1 MAAGKLLLI
10 SQHGSDGVSDS
21 PKQRIANAVLENF
34 IDPRRMTSAFL
45 DKHAA
50 RKLVSELSG
59 HSWRRQVSRRCVAR
73 RLGPAP
79 ARVWHGPSARELA
92 AVGARAWRRDAC
104 EIAHARCSAC

>member
-1 MAAGKLLLI
+1 MTAAGKLLLI

-59 HSWRRQVSRRCVAR
+59 HSWRRQFLDGALRVGSGQLQRVFGT
-73 RLGPAP
+73 GPAHVSLRP
-79 ARVWHGPSARELA
+79 
-92 AVGARAWRRDAC
+92 
-104 EIAHARCSAC
+104 